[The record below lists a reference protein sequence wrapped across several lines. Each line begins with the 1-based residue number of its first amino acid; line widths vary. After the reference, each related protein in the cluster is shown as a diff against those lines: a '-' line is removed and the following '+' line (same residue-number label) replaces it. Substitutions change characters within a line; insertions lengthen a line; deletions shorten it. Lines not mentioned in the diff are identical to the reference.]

1 MRGSNTMG
9 LPRRFTPTMGLPP
22 KRPSSPIHL
31 HTHINIECDMRRHR
45 LTLLFHTH
53 AANSQGSIETMKLPS
68 GPPLPH
74 LTPAADAGSVM
85 MMLMLER
92 PRAERRPPPT
102 THQTTYIPNSIHEEL
117 HYVQQCSSES
127 GSPLTTFGVLGL
139 HARQQHHGHSSLIH
153 AHDGPST

>member
-1 MRGSNTMG
+1 
-9 LPRRFTPTMGLPP
+9 
-22 KRPSSPIHL
+22 
-31 HTHINIECDMRRHR
+31 MRRHR

-92 PRAERRPPPT
+92 PRAERRPPPQPT
-102 THQTTYIPNSIHEEL
+102 KPHTFLTAYMKNYIMYNSAHQN
-117 HYVQQCSSES
+117 
-127 GSPLTTFGVLGL
+127 LG
-139 HARQQHHGHSSLIH
+139 R
-153 AHDGPST
+153 P